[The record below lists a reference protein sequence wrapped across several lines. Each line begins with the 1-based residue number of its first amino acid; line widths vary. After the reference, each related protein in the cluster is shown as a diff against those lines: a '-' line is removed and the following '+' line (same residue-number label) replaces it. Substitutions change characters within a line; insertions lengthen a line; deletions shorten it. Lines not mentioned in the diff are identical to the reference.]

1 MTLAAEQTLAGAS
14 PTKKDAVA
22 LPAAAYTDP
31 LMLETER
38 KRIFEAGWVS
48 VGSAQQL
55 LNPGDLRPV
64 TMAGHSLLLVH
75 DRDHTIRVFHNV
87 CRHRG
92 AALITEAT
100 HARGGVIT
108 CPYHRWGYGLDGTL
122 KAAPYFD
129 GSPKPVPEDR
139 IRSQM
144 GLVPVRSAVWL
155 ETIFVNLSG
164 NAEPFEEFIR
174 PLSERWKGFDLS
186 QLRLAGSMEFE
197 PAANWKF
204 VVENFL
210 DLYHLPFVHAQ
221 LGDASQVYHSEPT
234 YLSDDIFGYVMP
246 TFDAARA
253 ETGPMMPLFPE
264 LPKKFE
270 YALDLIY
277 IFPNTGIVLTP
288 SWSQVMIIHP
298 DGPVRSRQIL
308 DAYLVGDTLMNDES
322 KEARE
327 GFMGLLREV
336 NTQDIEI
343 LRKLQMARTD
353 SAQDQGLFAPWDE
366 LTARLARRVS
376 AAAKSGARLDR

>member
-1 MTLAAEQTLAGAS
+1 VSQAADQTLAAAS
-14 PTKKDAVA
+14 PTENNAVP

-31 LMLETER
+31 FMLETER
-38 KRIFEAGWVS
+38 KRIFEAGWLS
-48 VGSAQQL
+48 VGSTQQL
-55 LNPGDLRPV
+55 PNPGDLRPV
-64 TMAGHSLLLVH
+64 TVAGQSLLLVR
-75 DRDHTIRVFHNV
+75 DRDHTVRVFHNV

-100 HARGGVIT
+100 QARGGVIT
-108 CPYHRWGYGLDGTL
+108 CPYHCWGYGLDGSL

-129 GSPKPVPEDR
+129 GSLKPVPEDR
-139 IRSQM
+139 IRSRM

-164 NAEPFEEFIR
+164 NAVPFEQFIR
-174 PLSERWKGFDLS
+174 PVAERWNGFDLS
-186 QLRLAGSMEFE
+186 LLRLAGSTPFE

-221 LGDASQVYHSEPT
+221 LGGPPQIYHSEPT
-234 YLSDDIFGYVMP
+234 HLNDDIFGYCMP

-253 ETGPMMPLFPE
+253 ETGPIFPLFPE
-264 LPKKFE
+264 LPKQFE

-277 IFPNTGIVLTP
+277 IFPNTGIIVTP
-288 SWSQVMIIHP
+288 SWAQVMIIHP
-298 DGPVRSRQIL
+298 DGPIRSRQVL
-308 DAYLVGDTLMNDES
+308 DAYLVGDALMNDDG

-327 GFMGLLREV
+327 GLLGALNEV

-343 LRKLQMARTD
+343 LRRLQLARTD
-353 SAQDQGLFAPWDE
+353 SAQGQGLFAPWDE
-366 LTARLARRVS
+366 LTARFATRVS
-376 AAAKSGARLDR
+376 AATKNGARPGQ